1 MLDFFWM
8 CGSVNIYID
17 NECICL
23 VVSVLNFV
31 VFVGLGDEVIIG
43 ILVLFG
49 FLIRNDLKFI
59 ILFGIILFLIFGFI

>member
-1 MLDFFWM
+1 MVGVVRFFWM

-31 VFVGLGDEVIIG
+31 VCVWLGNELIIG
-43 ILVLFG
+43 I
-49 FLIRNDLKFI
+49 
-59 ILFGIILFLIFGFI
+59 